1 MLQEHINDVR
11 SGNLPELLTVS
22 MIDSMQ
28 YGSKDAY
35 SNGGRFK
42 LACQYMANHL
52 ICNDLKKFKA
62 EFQSTFR
69 SAVMQTAKD
78 NQEFGVIVA
87 EFIKATRTTFY
98 DSQNYTKAKAPVL
111 SLDGL
116 YSHLEN
122 SRTYGFD
129 VGIGDNDR
137 EAAYVAVSKLF
148 AWAITQDLTGNP
160 FKDAKGTRES
170 TTLATILTS
179 CGMTIGEYLTALIVA
194 NDNCLDWR
202 ILAEHADN
210 DPNLTKVEKDR
221 ITRLLV
227 GKQEQEQEQ
236 ETTPEPEKVPA
247 KK

>member
-1 MLQEHINDVR
+1 MLLHTHINDVR
-11 SGNLPELLTVS
+11 SGNMPELLTVDMLDNMS
-22 MIDSMQ
+22 
-28 YGSKDAY
+28 YGAKDAY
-35 SNGGRFK
+35 SNAGRFK

-52 ICNDLKKFKA
+52 ICNDLKKFKT

-69 SAVMQTAKD
+69 SAVMQTSKD
-78 NQEFGVIVA
+78 NAEFGAIVRELVSA
-87 EFIKATRTTFY
+87 CRATFY
-98 DSQNYTKAKAPVL
+98 DSQNYVKAKAPVL
-111 SLDGL
+111 SLDKL
-116 YSHLEN
+116 YEHLET

-129 VGIGDNDR
+129 IAMVANDR
-137 EAAYVAVSKLF
+137 EAAYDAVSKLYT
-148 AWAITQDLTGNP
+148 WAIAQDLNSNP

-170 TTLATILTS
+170 TTLATLLTS

-202 ILAEHADN
+202 ILAEHAEN
-210 DPNLTKVEKDR
+210 DTNLTKVEKDR

-236 ETTPEPEKVPA
+236 EQTTEPEKV

>member
-1 MLQEHINDVR
+1 MLLQTHIDDVR
-11 SGNLPELLTVS
+11 SGTMPELLTIS
-22 MIDSMQ
+22 MVDSMA
-28 YGSKDAY
+28 YGAKDAY

-52 ICNDLKKFKA
+52 VCNDLKKFKS

-78 NQEFGVIVA
+78 NEELGAIVV
-87 EFIKATRTTFY
+87 ELVSATSTTFY
-98 DSQNYTKAKAPVL
+98 DSQNYVKAKAPVL
-111 SLDGL
+111 SLSKL
-116 YSHLEN
+116 YEHLET

-129 VGIGDNDR
+129 VSMVPNDR
-137 EAAYVAVSKLF
+137 EAAYDAVAKLYN
-148 AWAITQDLTGNP
+148 WAIAQDLEGNP

-170 TTLATILTS
+170 TTLATVLTS
-179 CGMTIGEYLTALIVA
+179 CGLTIGEYLTALIVS

-202 ILAEHADN
+202 ILAEHTEKDS
-210 DPNLTKVEKDR
+210 NLTKVERDR

-236 ETTPEPEKVPA
+236 EAKPEKVTA